1 MRHMQ
6 SMHLPLPIPQMPLA
20 AACFTLR
27 PGFARSKKPS
37 MSDSETAQR
46 NAADWTAQ
54 IQAIAERQDKAA
66 FSRLFDHFAPR
77 VKGFMRRSGMDEAQA
92 EELAQETLLR
102 VWRKAESFDA
112 RSGSAPGWIFTI
124 ARNLRIDALRRAR
137 GSATEGASDIDDEYL
152 LDDAPLPDAS
162 LDQRLTGERVRRALA
177 SLPAD
182 QQRVIELS
190 YYHEEAHGRIAER
203 LGIPLGTVKSRLRL
217 AAARLRTL
225 LEELQ

>member
-1 MRHMQ
+1 
-6 SMHLPLPIPQMPLA
+6 
-20 AACFTLR
+20 
-27 PGFARSKKPS
+27 

-46 NAADWTAQ
+46 NVADWTEQ
-54 IQAIAERQDKAA
+54 ILAIAEHRDKAA
-66 FSRLFDHFAPR
+66 FARLFDHFAPR
-77 VKGFMRRSGMDEAQA
+77 VKGFMRRSGMDEAKA

-112 RSGSAPGWIFTI
+112 RSGNASAWIFTI

-137 GSATEGASDIDDEYL
+137 SSASEGASNIDDEYL
-152 LDDAPLPDAS
+152 LDDAPLPDAT

-177 SLPAD
+177 SVPAD
-182 QQRVIELS
+182 QRRVIELS

-217 AAARLRTL
+217 AAARLRNL